1 MACQFSC
8 GEDVCVHDHP
18 CMCVRTSVYRL
29 DGMRGEGLCAGRLCP
44 SLTAFSLVMT
54 VKKKC
59 SAGLKLSNLMNLGR
73 KKSTSLEPPERSLE
87 TSSKTHGDHQG
98 PGLLHCGGAC
108 LRRRAQTEKAE
119 DSGTGRRAHKAGVWV
134 RLPCGLFF
142 MLHQV
147 LTCYSVGS
155 LRK

>member
-1 MACQFSC
+1 MH
-8 GEDVCVHDHP
+8 VHP
-18 CMCVRTSVYRL
+18 CMCVHTSVCRL
-29 DGMRGEGLCAGRLCP
+29 GRMRGEGLHEGRLCP
-44 SLTAFSLVMT
+44 TLTAFSLVVT

-87 TSSKTHGDHQG
+87 TSSKTHGGHQD

-108 LRRRAQTEKAE
+108 LRWRALTEKAG
-119 DSGTGRRAHKAGVWV
+119 DSGAGRRAHKAGVWV
-134 RLPCGLFF
+134 CLPRGWFF

-147 LTCYSVGS
+147 LSCYRVGS